1 MNTAEVDVLH
11 ASENMMRSVQS
22 SSTASDLNKDEE
34 FTPLPPPAID
44 FVHDTADHPPRLGPA
59 RPEGPWNGW
68 RVLWWQC
75 GRIVFH
81 GLEQDVISMQKRSNI
96 FSFDIAEMHARAPRY
111 DNRAE
116 YMYSALQI
124 MTASAA
130 SFIHGAN
137 DVANAMGPFTSAY
150 YIWKTGRVESTAP
163 VPYWVL

>member
-1 MNTAEVDVLH
+1 MNVEEVNVLH
-11 ASENMMRSVQS
+11 ASEIMMRSVQS
-22 SSTASDLNKDEE
+22 SATAADLDKDEE
-34 FTPLPPPAID
+34 FAPLPPSAVD
-44 FVHDTADHPPRLGPA
+44 FVHDTSDIPPKIGPT
-59 RPEGPWNGW
+59 RPPGPWLNW
-68 RVLWWQC
+68 RVIWWEC

-81 GLEQDVISMQKRSNI
+81 GIEQDVISMQKRSNI
-96 FSFDIAEMHARAPRY
+96 FSFDIADMHSRAPRY

-116 YMYSALQI
+116 YMYSALQV

-150 YIWKTGRVESTAP
+150 YIWQTGKVESTAP

>member
-1 MNTAEVDVLH
+1 MNNEEVRVLH
-11 ASENMMRSVQS
+11 DSEILMRSVQS
-22 SSTASDLNKDEE
+22 SVTAADLDKDEE
-34 FTPLPPPAID
+34 FAPLPPPAID
-44 FVHDTADHPPRLGPA
+44 FVQDTAAEPPKLGPP
-59 RPEGPWNGW
+59 RPEGPWNNW
-68 RVLWWQC
+68 SVLWWKAQ
-75 GRIVFH
+75 RIIFR
-81 GLEQDVISMQKRSNI
+81 GIEQDVISMQKRSNI

-150 YIWKTGRVESTAP
+150 YIWQTGKVESTAP

>member
-1 MNTAEVDVLH
+1 MNEEEINVLH
-11 ASENMMRSVQS
+11 ASEILMRSVQS
-22 SSTASDLNKDEE
+22 SATAAELDKDEE
-34 FTPLPPPAID
+34 FAPLPPPAID
-44 FVHDTADHPPRLGPA
+44 FVHDTADVPIKIGPPRPS
-59 RPEGPWNGW
+59 GPWHSW
-68 RVLWWQC
+68 SVIWWKC

-81 GLEQDVISMQKRSNI
+81 GIEKDVISMQKRSNI

-150 YIWKTGRVESTAP
+150 YIWSTGKVESSAP